1 MHWAD
6 FSTHWKDVE
15 RICQILLSNVGFLM
29 SFRQAEKVSH
39 YRGISYYNYRNQKL
53 GIVKTFSILKK
64 FSLQS
69 NHRHHF

>member
-15 RICQILLSNVGFLM
+15 RISQILLSNV
-29 SFRQAEKVSH
+29 AEKVSH